1 VVGLNLCVYT
11 PDVHHLP
18 KIIAVRVLC
27 CLFALLYPGFHP
39 SLNEHSMTGRER
51 CQLLGRVL
59 FITGKGAERS
69 LGPLPKILYCP
80 IDI

>member
-1 VVGLNLCVYT
+1 MVGLNT

-39 SLNEHSMTGRER
+39 SLNEHSDRKRKMSAIR
-51 CQLLGRVL
+51 
-59 FITGKGAERS
+59 
-69 LGPLPKILYCP
+69 
-80 IDI
+80 